1 MMIIDNDYGVNVSF
15 LSLKEYDDADQNGL
29 RVGLCF
35 RILIIFFCADGSV
48 GEDGRDGFVFL
59 ALSTCQNFWL
69 VSHGYASYN
78 DKKGQCAENV
88 YCSNQQMT
96 ITGEPAEPYGGKQI

>member
-15 LSLKEYDDADQNGL
+15 LSVKEDDDADQNGL

-48 GEDGRDGFVFL
+48 GEDGRDGFVSL
-59 ALSTCQNFWL
+59 ASSTCQNSWL
-69 VSHGYASYN
+69 VSCIYSL
-78 DKKGQCAENV
+78 DIIV
-88 YCSNQQMT
+88 M
-96 ITGEPAEPYGGKQI
+96 IGEPAEPYGGKQI

>member
-1 MMIIDNDYGVNVSF
+1 M
-15 LSLKEYDDADQNGL
+15 
-29 RVGLCF
+29 
-35 RILIIFFCADGSV
+35 

-78 DKKGQCAENV
+78 DKKGQYAEDV
-88 YCSNQQMT
+88 PTSKWQLQVNQQNHMVANKFDPRMDPVVVQVIHIIALKYIPQFLKFLT
-96 ITGEPAEPYGGKQI
+96 QQHTSYISPSSLGSASFVKI